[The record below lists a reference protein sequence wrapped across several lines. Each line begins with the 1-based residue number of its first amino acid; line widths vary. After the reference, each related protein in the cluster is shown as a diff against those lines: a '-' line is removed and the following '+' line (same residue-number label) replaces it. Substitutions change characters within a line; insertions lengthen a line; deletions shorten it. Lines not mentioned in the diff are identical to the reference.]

1 MQELSETRMNDNIK
15 AGAEQNA
22 GDGGYSIGTK
32 EKYDEFVKMRNE
44 SLALA
49 KEIGIKFP
57 HYTNTDK
64 PIDFPEK

>member
-15 AGAEQNA
+15 AGADHHA
-22 GDGGYSIGTK
+22 GDGGYSASTK